1 MLGDAVDSCVMMTF
15 SAVVV
20 AGCSVSVVVRTGV
33 DVGSSVVVVGRVV
46 SGCVDVVGRAVVDV
60 SMVDVVVGRAVVE
73 VSA

>member
-1 MLGDAVDSCVMMTF
+1 MMTF

-20 AGCSVSVVVRTGV
+20 AGCSVSVVRTDV
-33 DVGSSVVVVGRVV
+33 DVGSSVTVVGRVV